1 VITCKIGLKK
11 EAYILAQIHRKFT
24 DVQVKELIGK
34 YLRKEVGRRYLQD
47 ILGINKTRFFALVK
61 AYRDNPHQ
69 FSIQYLRR
77 GKTREIAEA
86 IEVNILKELS
96 IEKKLIE
103 DKNIPL
109 RSYNY
114 SYIKDRLK
122 KEYRQEVSLPTI
134 IDRARKN
141 DFYLKKSKRTVHDRE
156 VLTNYTGELI
166 QHDSSHHL
174 WAPDAGEKW
183 YLITSLDD
191 YSRYILYAK
200 LFKKETSWAHILAL
214 ETMILKHGLPFSYY
228 VDSHSIFRFVQGRDS
243 FWRKHHKLT
252 DEAVPQWKQVL
263 NDCNVKTIYALS
275 PQAKGKIERPYQWL
289 QDRLVRTFVRENVT
303 DIRQA
308 QTFLNKELH
317 RYNYRQVHSTTQ
329 EVPYFRFQRAL
340 KEGKS
345 LFREFKISPPYQS
358 VKDIFCLRLS
368 RTVDPYRRISINS
381 FILKLNGVSQGDN
394 VDIRIYP
401 LNNGIAELRFWCNGQ
416 LVDVQKAKTSDLQIP
431 AF

>member
-1 VITCKIGLKK
+1 MNICNIGFKK
-11 EAYILAQIHRKFT
+11 EAYILAQIHKKFT
-24 DVQVKELIGK
+24 DEQVKELIEK
-34 YLRKEVGRRYLQD
+34 YLRRDVGRNYLQE

-61 AYRDNPHQ
+61 AYRDNPLK
-69 FSIQYLRR
+69 FSIQYVRR
-77 GKTREIAEA
+77 GKTRAISEA
-86 IEVNILKELS
+86 VENNILTELS

-103 DKNIPL
+103 DKNVPL

-122 KEYRQEVSLPTI
+122 KEYRQAVSLPTI

-141 DFYLKKSKRTVHDRE
+141 DFYLKKPKRTIHDRE
-156 VLTNYTGELI
+156 VLTNYAGELI

-174 WAPDAGEKW
+174 WAPNAGEKW

-200 LFKKETSWAHILAL
+200 LFKKETSWAHIRAV
-214 ETMILKHGLPFSYY
+214 ETMALKHGLPFSYY

-252 DEAVPQWKQVL
+252 DEADPQWKQVL
-263 NDCNVKTIYALS
+263 SDCNVKIIYALS

-303 DIRQA
+303 DIMQA
-308 QTFLNKELH
+308 QTFLKQELH

-345 LFREFKISPPYQS
+345 LFREFKIRQPYKS

-381 FILKLNGVSQGDN
+381 FILKLNDVSQGDK
-394 VDIRIYP
+394 VDVRIYP
-401 LNNGIAELRFWCNGQ
+401 LSSGLAELRFWCNGQ
-416 LVDVQKAKTSDLQIP
+416 LVDVQKAKTNDLQIS